1 MKTFLTNSAEK
12 TTELGKK
19 LSATF
24 APGLIILSGDL
35 GLGKT
40 TFIKGLALG
49 LGIENQITSPTFVL
63 MKVYEVKNHPTIKK
77 LIHIDAYRLE
87 NFSELVDLGL
97 EDWLHSGDSL
107 IVMEWG
113 EKFEKDLEKYN
124 PVKIIFKETEREKRE
139 IQIISNS

>member
-1 MKTFLTNSAEK
+1 MIYQTNSPSE
-12 TTELGKK
+12 TTKLGQDLVKD
-19 LSATF
+19 F
-24 APGLIILSGDL
+24 APGLVILSGDL

-63 MKVYEVKNHPTIKK
+63 MKVYPVQNHPTIKK

-124 PVKIIFKETEREKRE
+124 PVKIIFKEMEREKRE
-139 IQIISNS
+139 IEVFN